1 MIDMSLTIPKIA
13 GIGLVAL
20 LAAVPYAEA
29 RTIRADQGTPTNP
42 NDGWVLCPCA
52 PGALPSLPTGLMFN
66 PTGSVPS
73 VPTNPNAGGPSVFV
87 PDPSFLPDQSV
98 SDLQAGSSPFAPALS
113 YTSPF
118 GALTVQAVYFD
129 LSNLNSPV
137 VLPST
142 TGVSVGPTTGP
153 SAWEVE
159 FNYGNGNATTS
170 NVPTT
175 ASLEFGGTTFTY
187 TGGTGGAAG
196 EAGGGLGLAT
206 PGLIE
211 FVFDNNKLYAPS
223 GDWTATSTVTS
234 APEMDASSAMSGLT
248 LLVGALLVIRANG
261 RKPRGVTV

>member
-1 MIDMSLTIPKIA
+1 MSLTTPKIA
-13 GIGLVAL
+13 GMGLVVL
-20 LAAVPYAEA
+20 LVAVPYAEA

-66 PTGSVPS
+66 PTGQVPS
-73 VPTNPNAGGPSVFV
+73 VPTNPNAGGSSVSI
-87 PDPSFLPDQSV
+87 PDPTFSDEST
-98 SDLQAGSSPFAPALS
+98 SDLQAGSNAAVPALS
-113 YTSPF
+113 YMSTF
-118 GALTVQAVYFD
+118 GSLPVQSVYFD
-129 LSNLNSPV
+129 LSSLGSNV

-142 TGVSVGPTTGP
+142 TGVAVGPTTGP

-159 FNYGNGNATTS
+159 FNYGDDNLNPATAT

-187 TGGTGGAAG
+187 TGP
-196 EAGGGLGLAT
+196 AGGLST